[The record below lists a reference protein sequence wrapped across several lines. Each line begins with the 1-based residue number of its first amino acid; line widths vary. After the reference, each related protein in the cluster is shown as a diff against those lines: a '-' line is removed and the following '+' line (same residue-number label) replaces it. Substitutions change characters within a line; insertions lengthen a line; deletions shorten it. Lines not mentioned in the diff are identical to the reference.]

1 MQLKLSQDEFNIFIM
16 LYLKAV
22 LYEEIDYKAG
32 IKQLVADIP
41 DAMLLLEER
50 ETKIREEKWTI
61 SNELEFDDSLKVLAP
76 SIDMKNVIE
85 FDKFLEILN
94 ARNMDDILRQRYFR
108 QNPRMRLYL
117 RRVIDQFK
125 SDQKI
130 EIKVII

>member
-108 QNPRMRLYL
+108 QSPRMRLYL
-117 RRVIDQFK
+117 RRVIDEFK
-125 SDQKI
+125 NDQKI